1 MSRLKVITLCSGY
14 DVQCLALQRLC
25 IDFDLWWSEIDK
37 YAIQAHNVLWLG
49 EVADFKNKTSYQ

>member
-14 DVQCLALQRLC
+14 DAQCLALQRLG

-37 YAIQAHNVLWLG
+37 YAIQAHNVRGLCVRAGLT
-49 EVADFKNKTSYQ
+49 VQK